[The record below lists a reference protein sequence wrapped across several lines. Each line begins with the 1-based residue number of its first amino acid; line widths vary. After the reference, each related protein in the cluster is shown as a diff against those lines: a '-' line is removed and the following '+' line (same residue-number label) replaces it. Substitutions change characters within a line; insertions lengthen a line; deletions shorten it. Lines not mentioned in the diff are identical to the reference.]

1 MYYRGPDISADF
13 QIIPI
18 EAVQGQ
24 IFWGMEMGVRGRD
37 KLKIIIL
44 NWKYTV
50 SLKHNNLDNNIEKNV
65 HLNHR

>member
-18 EAVQGQ
+18 EAVKGQ